1 MFHRRR
7 ATTGRTGDAAT
18 HRDTSY
24 KRAAAFRTAAS
35 AMSLPTIALLLAGCS
50 AMPPVDTMAT
60 GSVPVRASAYA
71 REPIPKGIA
80 AEDWTAARGAL
91 TEALG
96 TKVSAPS
103 VPWENLA
110 SATRGTVTPLAE
122 RSADGG
128 GKCREFLM
136 SFVRDEREEW
146 LQGEACKAA
155 KGAWKVDQARMLE
168 RS

>member
-1 MFHRRR
+1 
-7 ATTGRTGDAAT
+7 
-18 HRDTSY
+18 
-24 KRAAAFRTAAS
+24 
-35 AMSLPTIALLLAGCS
+35 MSLPACALLLAGCS
-50 AMPPVDTMAT
+50 SLPPVDTMAT
-60 GSVPVRASAYA
+60 GSVPVRTSAYA

-80 AEDWTAARGAL
+80 TEDWTAARGAL

-96 TKVSAPS
+96 TKASAPS

-110 SATRGTVTPLAE
+110 GSTRGTVTPLAE
-122 RSADGG
+122 RTADGG

-136 SFVRDEREEW
+136 SFVREEREEW